1 MCYNTVMRSIGVR
14 ELRQNASKYLRLVE
28 AGETIEVTD
37 RGRPIAKLT
46 PLEEAKPKTRAE
58 EIIEDLTRRGLLIPA
73 KEPRRPFNPLPP
85 IPGKPTLSEI
95 LAEMREDER

>member
-1 MCYNTVMRSIGVR
+1 MRSIGVR

-37 RGRPIAKLT
+37 RGRPVARLT

-73 KEPRRPFNPLPP
+73 KEPWTTPNPRPPKPGVPLP
-85 IPGKPTLSEI
+85 SEI
-95 LAEMREDER
+95 LQEMRDAEH

>member
-1 MCYNTVMRSIGVR
+1 MCYNQSMRSIGVR

-37 RGRPIAKLT
+37 RGRPVAHLT
-46 PLEEAKPKTRAE
+46 PLEEPKPKTRAE

-73 KEPRRPFNPLPP
+73 KEPWPPPPPLEPT
-85 IPGKPTLSEI
+85 PGKPTLSEI